1 MKSVFN
7 PFQRYYRRDLP
18 HACRGLLMWWR
29 IEIPCFARDF
39 IKVFEVVKYFYYLV
53 FPITRR
59 HLFLDNFS
67 SGSRSP
73 FRPAAITFL
82 IYELP
87 PAKLKILT
95 LQSNMIVSLFPSHLA
110 KKSEFYA
117 CSRRA
122 GVFSETIQ
130 VGSSPPPPFHI
141 THSIKGVALI

>member
-7 PFQRYYRRDLP
+7 PFQRCYRRDLP
-18 HACRGLLMWWR
+18 HRSRGLLMWWR

-95 LQSNMIVSLFPSHLA
+95 LQSNMIVSLFPSHFA
-110 KKSEFYA
+110 KKVNSMPVRGELEF
-117 CSRRA
+117 SLRQ
-122 GVFSETIQ
+122 FKLE
-130 VGSSPPPPFHI
+130 
-141 THSIKGVALI
+141 VALLPLSISLTLSKV